1 MTLTNTLE
9 SLPEEVVSAVR
20 GARRVLV
27 LTGAGMS
34 AESGVPTF
42 RDAQSGLWEQFDP
55 TDLATEEAWRADPP
69 FVWAWYAWR
78 MRLVRDVEPNAGH
91 RAIAAL
97 AEHREVSIAT
107 QNVDDL
113 HERAGSSVAAHLHGS
128 LYALRCGDCETAYE
142 REVELPVEPVERLDP
157 PQCPECEGSVRPG
170 VVWFGE
176 MLPTEA
182 VGATEEAIDA
192 LEPGDVA
199 LVIGTSGIVYPAA
212 GYPAMARAEGAT
224 VIEVN
229 PGETAVS
236 DMCHHVVRGS
246 AAEVL
251 PALVAATSPQ

>member
-1 MTLTNTLE
+1 MSTEDTTLD
-9 SLPEEVVSAVR
+9 LPPEVVAAVR

-42 RDAQSGLWEQFDP
+42 RDAQTGLWEEFDP
-55 TDLATEEAWRADPP
+55 SQLATAEAWQEDPR

-78 MRLVRDVEPNAGH
+78 MHLVREVEPNAGH
-91 RAIAAL
+91 RAIADL
-97 AEHREVSIAT
+97 SRLREVTIST

-113 HERAGSSVAAHLHGS
+113 HERAGSSVAAHVHGS
-128 LYALRCGDCETAYE
+128 LFALRCADCDTPYE
-142 REVELPVEPVERLDP
+142 RAVDLPVEPQERLAP
-157 PQCPECEGSVRPG
+157 PQCPQCGAHVRPG

-176 MLPTEA
+176 MLPEADVAATEA
-182 VGATEEAIDA
+182 AIDV

-199 LVIGTSGIVYPAA
+199 LVIGTSGLVFPAA

-229 PGETAVS
+229 PTETEVS
-236 DMCHHVVRGS
+236 DMCHHVVRGT
-246 AAEVL
+246 AAQVL
-251 PALVAATSPQ
+251 PALVATVAH